1 MAWIEALGGGGGG
14 SSKSILYYFTDSAYF
29 EGYIVRATGLLSRT
43 VYEVELNAY
52 GNGYVEVNGMEH
64 YTIELITTDENDQEV
79 VEYTTE
85 VSANNGCFYYINLG
99 FTTSTWKGIQNILD
113 AHLETSLL
121 DIGDELT
128 TMIGGTQYTYQ
139 IGAIDLYES
148 HEVIFVP
155 KTCIGTRQHHTS
167 DTNAGGWAQS
177 DIRTYLNGT
186 FKDGLEDDIRN
197 NLKEIE
203 FKSSAGGQSTSITT
217 TTDKIWLP
225 REYEIFGATTYAAN
239 TEAQYCRQY
248 PIFATQ
254 NQRIRTNNGVASY
267 WWEASAHV
275 SNSTR
280 FCLVYT
286 DGSATGGIASYSFGL
301 VPCFRFTAN

>member
-1 MAWIEALGGGGGG
+1 MSDMMYGKIIVIADVTQSGSTVSFVSGSTTLTATVGADGTVEMILPALKRWTVTLDGF
-14 SSKSILYYFTDSAYF
+14 SSAVDL
-29 EGYIVRATGLLSRT
+29 
-43 VYEVELNAY
+43 
-52 GNGYVEVNGMEH
+52 
-64 YTIELITTDENDQEV
+64 
-79 VEYTTE
+79 
-85 VSANNGCFYYINLG
+85 GCGECHAVDLAKDK
-99 FTTSTWKGIQNILD
+99 TTWKGIQNILD

-167 DTNAGGWAQS
+167 NTNAGGWAQS

-203 FKSSAGGQSTSITT
+203 FKSSAGGQSTAITT

-225 REYEIFGATTYAAN
+225 REYEIFGTTTYAAN

-254 NQRIRTNNGVASY
+254 NQRIRTNNGVASN
-267 WWEASAHV
+267 WWEASAYV
-275 SNSTR
+275 SNSTY
-280 FCLVYT
+280 FCDVHA
-286 DGSATGGIASYSFGL
+286 DGSANDHNASNSYGL
-301 VPCFRFTAN
+301 VPCFRFTAD